1 MTQITDRPQTNSE
14 ASASPGEARLHAL
27 RERFALDGTTSPPA
41 DRFPTLAALLETAN
55 LLGGDEP
62 LTARCGRVL
71 SVRQN
76 AVIVE
81 GLSKWCGLGDLL
93 SVGSGAAT
101 WHAQIIAANP
111 DTVTAKPMTASVNAK
126 VGDPVQLLGPV
137 FVRPSEAWKGR
148 VLDAL
153 GQPLDGGP
161 SLAPGKTAL
170 DPYRPPPDAMKRA
183 RITRRADTGVRAI
196 DLFVPICHGQRIGI
210 FGGAGTGK
218 SHLLS
223 LLVNSHGFDTVVVG
237 LIGERGREVREF
249 VEDRLGDGARNATV
263 IASTGDEAPSM
274 RILAA
279 NTAMLAAEYFRD
291 RGDRVLL
298 IVDSLTR
305 FAHAIREVGLAAGE
319 MPVVRGHTTLLY
331 SSLSH
336 LLERAG
342 PGEGRGTITGIFS
355 VLVDGDDHNEPVAD
369 AVRGILDGHVVLD
382 RSIAAMG
389 RFPAIDIPMSLSRLS
404 DIAHDERQRQ
414 LVREARRLITTYE
427 QADEMRRLGGYV
439 PGADEFVDT
448 ALKLVPQIYAFLSQG
463 ERTVA
468 AGDQDPFEWLEGVVA
483 LAGTR
488 APAQMGGQI
497 GGQAGGQQGGQAGGQ
512 LPGQNDVGQVAFQG
526 NVG

>member
-1 MTQITDRPQTNSE
+1 MAAAGALVRHFTLDGIANPPAGRFRRLAGLLDTAAMLGNSE
-14 ASASPGEARLHAL
+14 A
-27 RERFALDGTTSPPA
+27 
-41 DRFPTLAALLETAN
+41 
-55 LLGGDEP
+55 

-76 AVIVE
+76 SVIIA
-81 GLSKWCGLGDLL
+81 GLSTWCGLGDLV
-93 SVGSGAAT
+93 SVGSGASA
-101 WHAQIIAANP
+101 WRAQIIAANP
-111 DTVTAKPMTASVNAK
+111 DTVTAKPMTANVNAK

-137 FVRPSEAWKGR
+137 VLRPSAAWKGR

-153 GQPLDGGP
+153 GEPLDDGGP
-161 SLAPGKTAL
+161 VAPGGEAF
-170 DPYRPPPDAMKRA
+170 DPYRPAPDAMKRA
-183 RITRRADTGVRAI
+183 RITRGAATGVRAL
-196 DLFVPICHGQRIGI
+196 DLFVPVCHGQRIGI

-218 SHLLS
+218 SQLLS

-249 VEDRLGDGARNATV
+249 VEDRLGESGKNATV

-291 RGDRVLL
+291 RGDSVLL
-298 IVDSLTR
+298 IIDSLTR
-305 FAHAIREVGLAAGE
+305 FAHAVREVGLAAGE

-331 SSLSH
+331 SSLSN

-342 PGEGRGTITGIFS
+342 PGEGSGTITGIFS

-404 DIAHDERQRQ
+404 DIALDKSRRQ
-414 LVREARRLITTYE
+414 LVREARRLIATYE

-448 ALKLVPQIYAFLSQG
+448 ALALVPQIYAALSQDDNTG
-463 ERTVA
+463 LPGAR
-468 AGDQDPFEWLEGVVA
+468 DPFEWLEGIVSSARTPPQGVVA
-483 LAGTR
+483 GQER
-488 APAQMGGQI
+488 RPPAPALRRSLRTDRTTG
-497 GGQAGGQQGGQAGGQ
+497 
-512 LPGQNDVGQVAFQG
+512 
-526 NVG
+526 

>member
-1 MTQITDRPQTNSE
+1 MAAAGALVRHFTLDGIANPPAGRFRRLAGLLDTAAMLGNSE
-14 ASASPGEARLHAL
+14 A
-27 RERFALDGTTSPPA
+27 
-41 DRFPTLAALLETAN
+41 
-55 LLGGDEP
+55 

-76 AVIVE
+76 SVIIA
-81 GLSKWCGLGDLL
+81 GLSTWCGLGDLV
-93 SVGSGAAT
+93 SVGSGASA
-101 WHAQIIAANP
+101 WRAQIIAANP
-111 DTVTAKPMTASVNAK
+111 DTVTAKPMTANVNAK
-126 VGDPVQLLGPV
+126 VGDPVQLLGPIL
-137 FVRPSEAWKGR
+137 VRPSQAWKGR
-148 VLDAL
+148 VLNAL
-153 GQPLDGGP
+153 GEPLDHGGAV
-161 SLAPGKTAL
+161 APGRTAL
-170 DPYRPPPDAMKRA
+170 DPYRTAPDAMKRS
-183 RITRRADTGVRAI
+183 RIAERAETGVHAM
-196 DLFVPICHGQRIGI
+196 DLFIPICHGQRIGI

-218 SHLLS
+218 SQLLS

-249 VEDRLGDGARNATV
+249 VEDRLGDGSKNATV

-305 FAHAIREVGLAAGE
+305 FAHAVREVGLAAGE

-331 SSLSH
+331 SSLSN

-342 PGEGRGTITGIFS
+342 PGEEGRGTITGIFS

-389 RFPAIDIPMSLSRLS
+389 RFPAINIPMSLSRLS
-404 DIAHDERQRQ
+404 DVAYDAKQRQ
-414 LVREARRLITTYE
+414 LVRNARRLIATYE

-439 PGADEFVDT
+439 PGADQFVDT
-448 ALKLVPQIYAFLSQG
+448 ALKLVPQIYAYLTQG
-463 ERTVA
+463 DYGA
-468 AGDQDPFEWLEGVVA
+468 LAGQQDPFEWLEGIVA
-483 LAGTR
+483 A
-488 APAQMGGQI
+488 AESPAQ
-497 GGQAGGQQGGQAGGQ
+497 AAPNGQQVPSLPVHNAG
-512 LPGQNDVGQVAFQG
+512 
-526 NVG
+526 